1 MDKDLIFSW
10 DLGCNCWKSD
20 GLNTFFVYL
29 HGYPL
34 HVYQNKITSAYLAS
48 FEPKKMDKKH
58 LHEVFKSMGDARD
71 FFQEKYH
78 CRLKFR
84 DPSSKL

>member
-1 MDKDLIFSW
+1 MDKDLIFTW

-34 HVYQNKITSAYLAS
+34 HAYQKKVTSAYLAS
-48 FEPKKMDKKH
+48 FESKVCEAKH
-58 LHEVFKSMGDARD
+58 IHEVFESMDAARK
-71 FFQEKYH
+71 FFSHKYH

-84 DPSSKL
+84 DPISKL